1 MRVFVAI
8 NLSQQE
14 KGRLEAVA
22 RPLWESRFPVRWVP
36 AQNVHLTLKFLGEVE
51 EDRLPDLF
59 AAVGGTAVGIRAFDM
74 AVNGFGAFPSL
85 RRPQV
90 VWAGIEVNPPLSEL
104 QERVEAALE
113 ALGYE
118 RERRRFHPHL
128 TLGRARKHARPN
140 EFKGFDELVG
150 QLVYEDVFHVA
161 AVDVMQSQLKPSGA
175 VYSVIHSVPLE
186 A

>member
-14 KGRLEAVA
+14 KSRLEAAA
-22 RPLWESRFPVRWVP
+22 RPLRESRFPIRWVP
-36 AQNVHLTLKFLGEVE
+36 APNVHLTLKFLGEVE
-51 EDRLPDLF
+51 EDRLPALY
-59 AAVGGTAVGIRAFDM
+59 AAADGAAAGLEGFDM
-74 AVNGFGAFPSL
+74 AANGFGAFPSL

-90 VWAGIEVNPPLSEL
+90 VWAGVEDNPPLSDL

-128 TLGRARKHARPN
+128 TLGRARKGARPN
-140 EFKGFDELVG
+140 EFKGLDELVG
-150 QLVYEDVFHVA
+150 QLAYEDVFHVG

-175 VYSVIHSVPLE
+175 VYSVIHAVPLE
-186 A
+186 G